1 MGSEKAPP
9 PRLGPCPLVFLFK
22 GHFGLKAR
30 SGLDTDLLLKRARAE
45 MKLAGGICCFLL
57 LSLHTDSAQSA
68 AARSGRGGKE
78 RVGRGAPWRSPGR
91 GAQRPRE
98 PLTPALPLGAVHAVI
113 PLASYPG
120 EESSYSVL
128 PGKKGQCSFG
138 GMMMYDSAVWSPEP
152 CVTCLCSS
160 GRVVCD
166 EATCPPQRCPRPFTP
181 EGECCPVCSDSAPS
195 EYTDLHQ
202 KALPRTATG
211 REHESEEEDSGEKDG
226 EKRQRKK
233 STERRQ
239 PQGAHSEE
247 RTSEKEGKPSHEAE
261 DCWTSREEVEK
272 ETHRSPNQE
281 SEEEEEEGEG
291 CFSGGAQLPPLP
303 SACSIS
309 ERKISCI
316 NAKLT
321 KIPDIADPELR
332 SLELIGNAIHC
343 LPDKAF
349 QGTPN
354 LERLDLRKNAIS
366 SSGIGPR
373 AFKALKK
380 LTHLYLDGNS
390 LVEVPPAL
398 PPRLLEL
405 KINENNLQSLEEDSL
420 AELQQLLI
428 LELEGN
434 RLSESNVSPLA
445 FAPLRSLT
453 HLRLGQNR
461 FRIIPQ
467 GLPASIE
474 ELYVEN
480 NQIEEI
486 KETSFNHTRNINVIV
501 LHHNKIEEDRIDP
514 LAWIHHEN
522 LESIDLSYNKLY
534 HVPSY
539 LPKSLLHLVLV
550 GNRIERIP
558 GYVFGHMKPGL
569 EYLYLSFNRL
579 SDSGIH
585 PVSFYGAY
593 HSLREIF
600 LDYNELKSIPCG
612 ISRMTSLRLLR
623 LNNNKIRRL
632 RRERICG
639 VENRDSRLEHLHL
652 ENNYISVR
660 ALSPYVF
667 PCIRSHAS
675 IVLKPQKVK

>member
-1 MGSEKAPP
+1 M
-9 PRLGPCPLVFLFK
+9 R
-22 GHFGLKAR
+22 
-30 SGLDTDLLLKRARAE
+30 
-45 MKLAGGICCFLL
+45 LAGGICCFLL
-57 LSLHTDSAQSA
+57 LSLHADSAHTVA
-68 AARSGRGGKE
+68 AGSGRRGAE
-78 RVGRGAPWRSPGR
+78 RVGRGVGRKSPPLGR

-98 PLTPALPLGAVHAVI
+98 SPTPAPPLGALHVVV
-113 PLASYPG
+113 PLASYQG

-128 PGKKGQCSFG
+128 PGKKGQCSFSG
-138 GMMMYDSAVWSPEP
+138 IMMYDSAVWSPEP

-166 EATCPPQRCPRPFTP
+166 EATCPPRQCPHTFTP
-181 EGECCPVCSDSAPS
+181 EGECCPVCSDMAPS
-195 EYTDLHQ
+195 EHTDPQQ
-202 KALPRTATG
+202 KASPRTATG
-211 REHESEEEDSGEKDG
+211 RDRLLHGLEHKSEEEDSGEKDG

-239 PQGAHSEE
+239 PQRAHSEG
-247 RTSEKEGKPSHEAE
+247 RTSEKDGKPSHEEE

-272 ETHRSPNQE
+272 EAHRSPNQE

-309 ERKISCI
+309 DRKISCI

-321 KIPDIADPELR
+321 KIPNIADPELR
-332 SLELIGNAIHC
+332 SLELIGNAISC

-366 SSGIGPR
+366 SSGIGPK

-405 KINENNLQSLEEDSL
+405 KINENSLQALEEESL
-420 AELQQLLI
+420 AELQQLLV

-434 RLSESNVSPLA
+434 QLSESNVSPLA

-474 ELYVEN
+474 ELYLEN

-486 KETSFNHTRNINVIV
+486 KETSFNHTTNINVIV

-514 LAWIHHEN
+514 LAWIYHEN

-569 EYLYLSFNRL
+569 EYLYLSFNQL
-579 SDSGIH
+579 NDGGIH

-632 RRERICG
+632 RQERICG
-639 VENRDSRLEHLHL
+639 SENRDSRLEHLHL
-652 ENNYISVR
+652 ENNYISSR
-660 ALSPYVF
+660 ALSRYVF

-675 IVLKPQKVK
+675 IVLGPQKVK